1 MTPQFVLDL
10 TKKHGISAF
19 LIFAL
24 YWMNGR
30 LERVEAR
37 LYDCLEERAEAKSLP
52 TNSQQYAKQYYLYA
66 VLPKETKYNGESKR
80 KMEV

>member
-52 TNSQQYAKQYYLYA
+52 TNSQQ
-66 VLPKETKYNGESKR
+66 
-80 KMEV
+80 